1 MKGDI
6 KSALWTVSN
15 QAESLYP
22 TKKRRES
29 LSEESN
35 KRVSLSCRTLLEVW
49 SQEKRTENI

>member
-15 QAESLYP
+15 QAESLCP

-29 LSEESN
+29 LPEESN
-35 KRVSLSCRTLLEVW
+35 KRVGLSSRTLLEVW
-49 SQEKRTENI
+49 SQEKRRGNI